1 MSTSL
6 SRQAYE
12 PASTKPPSRSEGPQ
26 PSRTRSPLQGFGKPE
41 PLLRAVPA
49 APLQRRAPWAAPA
62 GWGAGLCPAPSEKSP
77 TIITENFISFWSE
90 SQQEPSS
97 SPHYFCALRHWQLLS
112 LNFISAANASNIWF
126 PPGSLREAII
136 NISSKT
142 CYSCASLPNTPL
154 RSFA

>member
-1 MSTSL
+1 MSTSS

-12 PASTKPPSRSEGPQ
+12 PASTEGPQ

-41 PLLRAVPA
+41 PLPRAVPA
-49 APLQRRAPWAAPA
+49 APLHRGAPRAAPA
-62 GWGAGLCPAPSEKSP
+62 GRGAGLCSAPSEKSP
-77 TIITENFISFWSE
+77 IIITGNFISFWSK
-90 SQQEPSS
+90 SQQELSH

-112 LNFISAANASNIWF
+112 LNFISAANVSNIWF

-136 NISSKT
+136 NIYSKT
-142 CYSCASLPNTPL
+142 CYSCASLPNSPL